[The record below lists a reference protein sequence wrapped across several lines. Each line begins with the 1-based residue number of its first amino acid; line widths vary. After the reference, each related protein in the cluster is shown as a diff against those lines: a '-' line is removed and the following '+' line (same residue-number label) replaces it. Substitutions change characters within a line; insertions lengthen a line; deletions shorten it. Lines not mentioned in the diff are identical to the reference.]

1 MARMRASLPRSLLTG
16 WYPPGRVRVWLQA
29 GGAVMALLALAG
41 LGERYQALVGER
53 DGAATL
59 PLAQR
64 AALEHCSESAALVHD
79 VRWAAACMAL
89 AEHDPAH
96 DGAADC
102 ELPTEQAGRLNALLQ
117 EADRRCLAEAM
128 AGPAS

>member
-1 MARMRASLPRSLLTG
+1 MRASLPRSLPTG
-16 WYPPGRVRVWLQA
+16 WHPPGRARVWLQA
-29 GGAVMALLALAG
+29 GGAAVVLLALAG
-41 LGERYQALVGER
+41 MADRYRALT
-53 DGAATL
+53 DGGHDAATSL

-102 ELPTEQAGRLNALLQ
+102 ELPPAQAGRLNSLLQ
-117 EADRRCLAEAM
+117 EADRRCLAEAK